1 MAAKLKAAEM
11 PRRAPVSATLAW
23 ESSPWFTPVAFV
35 ILLVALLLLF
45 REFVFSNRMLDCS
58 DFMQA
63 GMFFRS
69 FAVDYFKS
77 HGAMAQWNPYIFGG
91 LPHVDAFHGD
101 LFYPLSI
108 IKYALDTHR
117 YFGFVLILHIYLAGI
132 FMYLCA
138 RQFKLGKTAALLSA
152 IIYMFAASM
161 VSLVSPGHDG
171 KMFVTALFPLAL
183 LFLDRGFEK
192 KPFLN
197 FTIFGLVVGVIIL
210 SPHVQMAY
218 YSLWALALYT
228 VFKLVFLY
236 REKRQIM
243 ALARPGLLTC
253 YGVLIG
259 ILLSMI
265 QFYPG
270 YNYTTN
276 FSPRADSKRGWDW
289 ATSWSMHQ
297 EEAFGILVPEFAGAT
312 TKDDKSFYWGKN
324 YFKDN
329 SESSGAAGLLLALI
343 AVFFAKRR
351 EAYFFAG
358 LAVLALI
365 YALGATTPIFRLF
378 FYVIPLVK
386 SLRAPSMIMFLFTF
400 SVALLAGM
408 ALQHFIGGKRETGKT
423 EKKFNYLLFGFPA
436 FIGLIALLFSAAG
449 RGMLSAWCSIF
460 YSDASTTMVQQGVS
474 KLDVAYMNLPQ
485 IQTGAWIAFLMTA
498 LVALFVWLYRNGKMG
513 TGILLAVLCVP
524 LADDMRFNSRFVGTV
539 DPAQRW
545 APTPIT
551 QYLKQNANNNR
562 AINLTNLNDDVLP
575 YHGIEVVVGY
585 HGNQLRWYD
594 DLLGGPQLSTLQ
606 NSRKPFNPRFL
617 NLIGAGYMI
626 MPAQWQPQLTNYF
639 GPKPLVEI
647 TSQGSS
653 KLMRNDNA
661 FPRAF
666 LVSKYNVIADRKDIT
681 PVVLESNV
689 DLRGLALLEEKPD
702 IPVTADSASTDSAWV
717 ISHGIDTVAIG
728 VSVTTNKLLVLT
740 DVYYDSWQ
748 VTIDGRPARLLR
760 VDGAFRAVA
769 VPAGS
774 RDVSFIYHSPRYT
787 TGRMITWLTALYIL
801 CIIGGTVVMARRQK
815 PAPATSNG

>member
-1 MAAKLKAAEM
+1 MAAKLKTAES
-11 PRRAPVSATLAW
+11 PRHAPKGVSLPW
-23 ESSPWFTPVAFV
+23 ESSPWFTPVAFGV
-35 ILLVALLLLF
+35 LMVALLILF
-45 REFVFSNRMLDCS
+45 REFVFSNRMLDSS
-58 DFMQA
+58 DTIQA

-77 HGAMAQWNPYIFGG
+77 HGAMAQWNPFIFGG

-108 IKYALDTHR
+108 IKYFMEVHR
-117 YFGFVLILHIYLAGI
+117 YLGMVLVMHIYLAGI

-138 RQFKLGKTAALLSA
+138 RQFKLSKTASLLSA

-183 LFLDRGFEK
+183 LFLDRAFEK

-210 SPHVQMAY
+210 TPHVQMAY
-218 YSLWALALYT
+218 FSLWALALYT
-228 VFKLVFLY
+228 IFKLVFLY

-259 ILLSMI
+259 VLLSLI

-276 FSPRADSKRGWDW
+276 FSPRADSKRGWEW

-297 EEAFGILVPEFAGAT
+297 EEAFGLLVPEFAGAS

-329 SESSGAAGLLLALI
+329 SESSGAAGLLLALV

-365 YALGATTPIFRLF
+365 YALGATTPIFKLF

-400 SVALLAGM
+400 SVALLSGM
-408 ALQHFIGGKRETGKT
+408 ALQHLLSGKRETGKS
-423 EKKFNYLLFGFPA
+423 EKNFMYLLFGFPA
-436 FIGLIALLFSAAG
+436 VLGLLALCFSAAG
-449 RGMLSAWCSIF
+449 KNILSAWCSIF
-460 YSDASTTMVQQGVS
+460 YSDASSTMVQQGVS

-485 IQTGAWIAFLMTA
+485 IQTGAWMAFLFTA
-498 LVALFVWLYRNGKMG
+498 LIALFVWLYRSGKVG
-513 TGILLAVLCVP
+513 AGILLAVLCVP
-524 LADDMRFNSRFVGTV
+524 LVDDMRFNSRFIGTI
-539 DPAQRW
+539 DPAQYW
-545 APTPIT
+545 SPTPIT
-551 QYLKQNANNNR
+551 QYLKQNANHYR
-562 AINLTNLNDDVLP
+562 ALNLANLQDDVLP
-575 YHGIEVVVGY
+575 YYGIEVVVGY

-594 DLLGGPQLSTLQ
+594 DLLGGPGISTLQ
-606 NSRKPFNPRFL
+606 NNRKPFNPRFL
-617 NLIGAGYMI
+617 NLVGTGYFMA
-626 MPAQWQPQLTNYF
+626 PAQTQMPPQFF
-639 GPKPLVEI
+639 GPKPLVEVA
-647 TSQGSS
+647 GDGRS
-653 KLMRNDNA
+653 KLYRNDNA

-666 LVSKYNVIADRKDIT
+666 LVNKYNVVGDRKAIT
-681 PVVLESNV
+681 PNILDGDI
-689 DLRGLALLEEKPD
+689 DLREMAFLEEKPG
-702 IPVTADSASTDSAWV
+702 IPIMADSASSDSAWV
-717 ISHGIDTVAIG
+717 ILHDVDSVAVG
-728 VSVTTNKLLVLT
+728 VKVSSNKLLVLT

-748 VTIDGRPARLLR
+748 VAVDGSPARLLR

-774 RDVSFIYHSPRYT
+774 REVTFVYKSPRYVA
-787 TGRMITWLTALYIL
+787 GRMITWLTALYIL
-801 CIIGGTVVMARRQK
+801 SIISGYVIVERRKK
-815 PAPATSNG
+815 PMPESSNG